1 MTQRHRSRRL
11 ALQGL
16 CCIDVQG
23 RRAIDA
29 VDAFIDDS
37 REESETVVVAKQMLG
52 STLAGCDECDALLAR
67 HARHWD
73 MSRLA
78 LVDRNILRLA
88 AWELRKGETPV
99 RVVISEALRLAQ
111 EFSTAESPRF
121 VNGVLDAA
129 ARELRMDMGDGKSEP
144 QAAPAPPN
152 ASDEP

>member
-1 MTQRHRSRRL
+1 MSQRHRARRL

-23 RRAIDA
+23 RRAIDP
-29 VDAFIDDS
+29 VDTFLTDS
-37 REESETVVVAKQMLG
+37 REDPETILTAQRMLG
-52 STLAGCDECDALLAR
+52 ATLRARDECDALLAR

-73 MSRLA
+73 LTRLA
-78 LVDRNILRLA
+78 LVDRNILRLG
-88 AWELRKGETPV
+88 AWELRESDTPA

-129 ARELRMDMGDGKSEP
+129 ARELRRDVEDLWNEPHKS
-144 QAAPAPPN
+144 PPPD
-152 ASDEP
+152 ATVGE